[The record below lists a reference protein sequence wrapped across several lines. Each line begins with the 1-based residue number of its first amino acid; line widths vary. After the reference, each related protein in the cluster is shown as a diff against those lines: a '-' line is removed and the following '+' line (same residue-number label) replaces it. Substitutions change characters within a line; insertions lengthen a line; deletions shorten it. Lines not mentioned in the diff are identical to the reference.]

1 MTHSKHSCCITDS
14 QTNRLIMAMPRAIDL
29 ADRELKLVFMI
40 ALCNC
45 VACTSLQTEGSI
57 IVQVQR
63 RLSFDNYILNSS
75 MGRHTNCDMINSTY
89 LVNERQ
95 CVDDQELLFNG
106 I

>member
-1 MTHSKHSCCITDS
+1 
-14 QTNRLIMAMPRAIDL
+14 MAMPRAIDL

-57 IVQVQR
+57 TVQVWR
-63 RLSFDNYILNSS
+63 RLSFDIYILNLS
-75 MGRHTNCDMINSTY
+75 MGYSTNCDMINSTY
-89 LVNERQ
+89 LVGERQ